1 MMIRRTTKTKYQTN
15 KMLSV
20 VLNQKMDT
28 KNEQIT
34 DLEIRKKSLKL
45 FKL

>member
-1 MMIRRTTKTKYQTN
+1 MMIRRITKTKYQTN

-20 VLNQKMDT
+20 VLDQTMDT

-34 DLEIRKKSLKL
+34 DLEIRKKSLKP